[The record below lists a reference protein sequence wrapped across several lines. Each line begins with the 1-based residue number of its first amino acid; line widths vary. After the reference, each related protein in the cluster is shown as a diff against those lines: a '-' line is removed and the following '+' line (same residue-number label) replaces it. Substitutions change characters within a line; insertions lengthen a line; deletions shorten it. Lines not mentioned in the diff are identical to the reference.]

1 MAAGRPARSG
11 SILLTQSHTPVRW
24 RAFML
29 PRDIGLFLRSART
42 DRAIAARQSAEGSRA
57 AFEAAYAGGAD
68 PWASANPAY
77 RYQRRK
83 YEVLAGLLPDRPFA
97 RALDLGCGHGL
108 FARHLAPRAGH
119 VLGLDL
125 AQAAID
131 QARKL
136 SAHLPNLAFE
146 QADLTDLPAELDGQF
161 DLVVVADTLYY
172 LSPLPDALLKAMA
185 LRVARLLAPGGLC
198 LLANH
203 FFFSADAESRLS
215 QRIHRAFAWSP
226 ALSVVS
232 EHRRAFFLAS
242 LLQAASE

>member
-1 MAAGRPARSG
+1 
-11 SILLTQSHTPVRW
+11 
-24 RAFML
+24 ML

-42 DRAIAARQSAEGSRA
+42 DKAIAARQSAEGSRA
-57 AFEAAYAGGAD
+57 AFEAAYADGAD
-68 PWASANPAY
+68 PWASASPAF
-77 RYQRRK
+77 RYQHRK
-83 YEVLAGLLPDRPFA
+83 YEVLAGLLPDRPYA

-108 FARHLAPRAGH
+108 FARHLARRADH

-131 QARKL
+131 RAREISL
-136 SAHLPNLAFE
+136 DMPNLAFE
-146 QADLTDLPAELDGQF
+146 QADVTALPATLDGRF
-161 DLVVVADTLYY
+161 DLVVLADTLYY
-172 LSPLPDALLKAMA
+172 LSPLPDALLKVMA
-185 LRVARLLAPGGLC
+185 LRVGRLLAPGGLC

-203 FFFSADAESRLS
+203 FFFSADADSRLS

-242 LLQAASE
+242 LLQAAPE